1 MHRRRYLAA
10 LGTTAVALGS
20 GCSSSQHGDGVEFRN
35 GSFENGLA
43 EWVPRGDV
51 PEDPNTGNPVA
62 HSISGSPAR
71 ASDGAW
77 SVELFIDGRQ
87 DDGTI
92 WVQQQADLSDVGSL
106 VFDVYSPEESFNT
119 ITKVAAY
126 AGPNPSKPLAEDDFD
141 TQRPVE
147 DHAGWKTHGYPVR
160 HGSTGLVAVGISVVW
175 ETEVTRYVDNV
186 RLEA

>member
-1 MHRRRYLAA
+1 MRRRRYLAA
-10 LGTTAVALGS
+10 LGTAAVAPVS
-20 GCSSSQHGDGVEFRN
+20 GCSSPQHGDGIDFRN

-43 EWVPRGDV
+43 EWVPGSDV
-51 PEDPNTGNPVA
+51 PEDPNTGNLVA
-62 HSISGSPAR
+62 HAVTESPAQ

-92 WVQQQADLSDVGSL
+92 WVQQQADLADVDTL
-106 VFDVYSPEESFNT
+106 AFDVYSPAESFNT

-126 AGPNPSKPLAEDDFD
+126 AGPNPSKPLTESDFD
-141 TQRPVE
+141 TRRPVE
-147 DHAGWKTHGYPVR
+147 DQAGWRTQEYPAP
-160 HGSTGLVAVGISVVW
+160 HDGTGLVAVGISVVW

-186 RLEA
+186 RLL